1 MLTVLFKKEWKTN
14 YKIFLIF
21 IAVLTLYTSVI
32 VAMFDPKL
40 GESLNA
46 MKESMPQIF
55 AAFGMT
61 DPGLTLLDFLTN
73 YLYGFIFI
81 VIPFIYIIIMCHRL
95 MSRYIDKGSMAYLL
109 ATPHT
114 RTHVMLTQLGVLL
127 SGLMGL
133 ILYAVLLI
141 IGCST
146 MLFDESMEIGKFLM
160 TNVGLFSVHLF
171 FACICY
177 LCACCFNETKFS
189 IGIGAGIGIA
199 SILIQMLS
207 QVSDKMEFLKY
218 MTPLTL
224 FDAKGLQLF
233 EQSAIIGMA
242 TLFAASLVA
251 IVFAQVCF
259 KKRDLPL

>member
-1 MLTVLFKKEWKTN
+1 MLSVLFKKEWKTN
-14 YKIFLIF
+14 YKIFLLF

-61 DPGLTLLDFLTN
+61 DPGLSMLDFLTN

-81 VIPFIYIIIMCHRL
+81 VIPFIYIIIMCQRL

-114 RTHVMLTQLGVLL
+114 RTQVMLTQLSVLL
-127 SGLMGL
+127 SGLIGL

-146 MLFDESMEIGKFLM
+146 MLFDETIELGKFLM

-189 IGIGAGIGIA
+189 IGIGSGIGIA

-233 EQSAIIGMA
+233 EQQAIISMVVLFVASIVA
-242 TLFAASLVA
+242 T
-251 IVFAQVCF
+251 IFAQVCF

>member
-1 MLTVLFKKEWKTN
+1 MLTVLFKKEWKAN

-21 IAVLTLYTSVI
+21 IAILTLYTSVI

-61 DPGLTLLDFLTN
+61 DPGLTMLDFLTN

-114 RTHVMLTQLGVLL
+114 RTKVMMTQLGVLL
-127 SGLMGL
+127 SGLMML
-133 ILYAVLLI
+133 IVYAVLLI

-146 MLFDESMEIGKFLM
+146 MLFDETIELGKFLM
-160 TNVGLFSVHLF
+160 TNVGLLSIQMF

-224 FDAKGLQLF
+224 FDAKGLQSF
-233 EQSAIIGMA
+233 EQSAVIGMVV
-242 TLFAASLVA
+242 LFLVSIAA
-251 IVFAQVCF
+251 IIFAQVCF

>member
-1 MLTVLFKKEWKTN
+1 MLTVLFKKEWKAN

-61 DPGLTLLDFLTN
+61 DPGLTMLDFLTN

-114 RTHVMLTQLGVLL
+114 RTKVMMTQLGVLL
-127 SGLMGL
+127 SGLIML
-133 ILYAVLLI
+133 IVYAVLLI

-146 MLFDESMEIGKFLM
+146 MLFDETIELGKFLM
-160 TNVGLFSVHLF
+160 TNVGLLSIQMF

-177 LCACCFNETKFS
+177 LCACCFNEIKFS
-189 IGIGAGIGIA
+189 IGIGAGIGVA

-224 FDAKGLQLF
+224 FDAKGLQSF
-233 EQSAIIGMA
+233 EQSAVIGMVV
-242 TLFAASLVA
+242 LFLVSIAA
-251 IVFAQVCF
+251 IIFAQVCF

>member
-1 MLTVLFKKEWKTN
+1 MLTVLFKKEWKAN

-61 DPGLTLLDFLTN
+61 DPGLTMLDFLTN

-114 RTHVMLTQLGVLL
+114 RTKVMMTQLGVLL
-127 SGLMGL
+127 SGLMML
-133 ILYAVLLI
+133 IVYAVLLI

-146 MLFDESMEIGKFLM
+146 MLFDETIELGKFLM
-160 TNVGLFSVHLF
+160 TNVGLLSIQMF

-224 FDAKGLQLF
+224 FDAKGLQSF
-233 EQSAIIGMA
+233 EQSAVIGMVV
-242 TLFAASLVA
+242 LFLVSIAA
-251 IVFAQVCF
+251 IIFAQVCF